1 MRVETIRD
9 ILHWTRE
16 FHQQL
21 SLCLQHSVDK
31 NESERAQL
39 LLKYLGEHEKKLV
52 NTLEGFEK
60 TASESVLNT
69 WSYEYFD
76 QHPIKPA
83 QQCEDSFSQL
93 TSKDIIVEVTNLHQQ
108 VIDLYHYLQS
118 RAEQPSAKE
127 LLGQLAEMEKHE
139 IMQIVQSTNRLE
151 DL

>member
-21 SLCLQHSVDK
+21 SKCLQHSVDK

-60 TASESVLNT
+60 VASESVLNT

-76 QHPIKPA
+76 QHPMKPA
-83 QQCEDSFSQL
+83 QQCEDSLSQL
-93 TSKDIIVEVTNLHQQ
+93 SSKDIIVEVTNLHQQ
-108 VIDLYHYLQS
+108 VIDLYNYLKS

-127 LLGQLAEMEKHE
+127 LLGQLAEMERHE